1 MNGAALATA
10 QIPSALWNRPEARV
24 HAVIDGSVLAG
35 LPTRLQAA
43 QTMGWDCLQRGALTA
58 DAAARAAYIVE
69 LQPES
74 EFTAWLVGE
83 ACVAYDGWG
92 VLMTSARPLLAMREH
107 SRDLA
112 EVRGPDGRR
121 RPWRWWDHEL
131 LALLMPALAPSQ
143 LDAFFAAGQQLVVPQ
158 ARRWTWWQKQDG
170 VLDRRVRERV
180 D

>member
-10 QIPSALWNRPEARV
+10 QIPSALWSRPDARV

-74 EFTAWLVGE
+74 EFTAAAVQAPTTDTKEMRILIAMMV
-83 ACVAYDGWG
+83 
-92 VLMTSARPLLAMREH
+92 PLKR
-107 SRDLA
+107 
-112 EVRGPDGRR
+112 
-121 RPWRWWDHEL
+121 
-131 LALLMPALAPSQ
+131 
-143 LDAFFAAGQQLVVPQ
+143 
-158 ARRWTWWQKQDG
+158 
-170 VLDRRVRERV
+170 
-180 D
+180 